1 MSERDAH
8 IHHINVNV
16 DGLETAVPFYRDVL
30 GLPLDPT
37 PEQGMVSQFFR
48 INDRQQIHMNVLEDA
63 RAFRGHFCLEVPDFE
78 GVFRRAKAA
87 GAIDTKPWGR
97 VRALPGGKMQMFVRD
112 PHGNL
117 IEVASQPGVKIDQEL
132 FEDELVE
139 PRQGTYRLMPGEDVG
154 EHVPVDSP
162 PA

>member
-1 MSERDAH
+1 MSEHDAH

-16 DGLETAVPFYRDVL
+16 DDLETAIPFYRDVL

-37 PEQGMVSQFFR
+37 PDQGMPSQFFR
-48 INDRQQIHMNVLEDA
+48 INDRQQIHMNVLADA
-63 RAFRGHFCLEVPDFE
+63 RAFRGHFCMEVPDFE
-78 GVFRRAKAA
+78 GVFQRSKGV
-87 GAIDTKPWGR
+87 GAIDIKPWGR

-117 IEVASQPGVKIDQEL
+117 IEIASRPGVTIDPHI

-139 PRQGTYRLMPGEDVG
+139 PLQGTYRLMPGEDVG
-154 EHVPVDSP
+154 EHIPVERP
-162 PA
+162 TP

>member
-16 DGLETAVPFYRDVL
+16 DDLETAIPFYRDVV

-37 PEQGMVSQFFR
+37 PEQGMLSQFFR
-48 INDRQQIHMNVLEDA
+48 INDRQQIHMNVLDDA

-78 GVFRRAKAA
+78 GVFRRAKEAN
-87 GAIDTKPWGR
+87 AIDTSPWGR

-117 IEVASQPGVKIDQEL
+117 IEIASSPGATIDSAL
-132 FEDELVE
+132 FEDDLVE
-139 PRQGTYRLMPGEDVG
+139 PLQGSYRLLPGEDVG
-154 EHVPVDSP
+154 AHVPVEP
-162 PA
+162 PSA